1 MGWERETWF
10 NKQLVGY
17 KRVEKLGCSGSTFF
31 HMKPGKIRPG
41 GLREKLWVYLTVHTR
56 LAPSSFKEGEITPL

>member
-41 GLREKLWVYLTVHTR
+41 GLQ
-56 LAPSSFKEGEITPL
+56 SSFREIMGVPNSSYKVGLLPVLGG